1 MRQVVTHLCIHTAV
15 QIDPHIHIRRHVH
28 THTGA
33 GKSIYVKSLSL
44 IAVLAQIGCFVP
56 AESAS
61 LPIFDRILTSLG
73 TGDDMVGCLSLS
85 AWECGA
91 FVMEAPASY
100 P

>member
-1 MRQVVTHLCIHTAV
+1 MGRVATYAHVYTRPCKSTHACSPVL
-15 QIDPHIHIRRHVH
+15 HVC
-28 THTGA
+28 TRDAGA

-73 TGDDMVGCLSLS
+73 TGDDMVCV
-85 AWECGA
+85 C
-91 FVMEAPASY
+91 V
-100 P
+100 